1 MIDSSAF
8 TWRRF
13 VFASVLVLAVAAG
26 VGWWIYS
33 ISGQWLMLALFLV
46 PSVAIIAFIGVKLP
60 RARKYIES
68 YPSASAIEVW
78 ARVFSPIW
86 PAILLIL
93 ASATFVF
100 ALLALKLFV

>member
-13 VFASVLVLAVAAG
+13 VFASVLMLTVSAG
-26 VGWWIYS
+26 IGWWIYS
-33 ISGQWLMLALFLV
+33 ISGQWFMFGLFLV
-46 PSVAIIAFIGVKLP
+46 PSIAFLGFIGAKLP
-60 RARKYIES
+60 VARKFIES
-68 YPSASAIEVW
+68 HPLASSTEIW

-93 ASATFVF
+93 ASGVFVF
-100 ALLALKLFV
+100 ALLVLKLFL